1 HQPVEHLASLRAIP
15 GLEVVRPADANET
28 AAAWQH
34 ILANPDGPKAL
45 ALTRQS
51 VPAFDRSEGTGFA
64 PASETAKG
72 GYILVDTP
80 DEKMPDVIL
89 IAPGS
94 EVQLA
99 VAAREELAKEGIAA
113 RVVSMPCVEW
123 FDAQPE

>member
-45 ALTRQS
+45 ALTRQN
-51 VPAFDRSEGTGFA
+51 VPTFDRSEGTGFA

-80 DEKMPDVIL
+80 DEKMPDAIL
-89 IAPGS
+89 IATGS
-94 EVQLA
+94 AVTLA
-99 VAAREELAKEGIAA
+99 VAARAQPGDGGRAA
-113 RVVSMPCVEW
+113 R
-123 FDAQPE
+123 